1 MVLNNYRKEADSI
14 LAPIAKKMSSVDP
27 NTLSWIAFFSAVL
40 AGVFFYLSSSPMI
53 VLLGGVMVL
62 SNSFFD
68 AMDGK
73 VAKMTGKDSIQGDFL
88 DHSLDRYSDIFIIGG
103 IAMGPLSR
111 TYLGFLAL
119 LGILMTSYMGTQ
131 AHAVGVGRD
140 YGGVAGRADRLI
152 LLLLFPIL
160 YVVMFNFY
168 TVDLSLM
175 GIDFSLFEILMV
187 WFAVAGQYTAIHRG
201 ISSWKELKSKKGKN
215 GGGL

>member
-14 LAPIAKKMSSVDP
+14 LVPIAKRMSSVDP
-27 NTLSWIAFFSAVL
+27 NTLTWIAFLSAVL
-40 AGVFFYLSSSPMI
+40 AGVFFYLSSAPI
-53 VLLGGVMVL
+53 LVFLGGVMVL

-73 VAKMTGKDSIQGDFL
+73 VAKMTGKASIKGDFL

-111 TYLGFLAL
+111 TSLGFLAL
-119 LGILMTSYMGTQ
+119 LGVLMTSYMGTQ

-140 YGGVAGRADRLI
+140 YGGVTGRADRLI
-152 LLLLFPIL
+152 LLLLFPLIYL
-160 YVVMFNFY
+160 LLSYFHTTDF
-168 TVDLSLM
+168 TIFGFDLL
-175 GIDFSLFEILMV
+175 LFEILMI

-201 ISSWKELKSKKGKN
+201 IVSWKELKSKKK
-215 GGGL
+215 